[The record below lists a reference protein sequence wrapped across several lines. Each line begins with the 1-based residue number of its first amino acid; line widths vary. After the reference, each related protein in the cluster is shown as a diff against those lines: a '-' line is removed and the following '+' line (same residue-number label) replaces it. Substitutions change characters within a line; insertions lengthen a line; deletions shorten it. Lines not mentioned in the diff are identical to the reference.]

1 MGGDPQDNF
10 YNISG
15 FWPSIAAPIIPQ
27 HLPGSVERAA
37 LQAERNFAMAGN
49 EDAAAMMYRRA
60 METGLRLRYPE
71 VTGSLFHR
79 IESLVAS
86 RELPA
91 AMGEWAHEVRLGG
104 NGAAHDEEGVTPEDV
119 KAIRGFTDTLL
130 RYIFTLP
137 EEIRLRREARQA

>member
-1 MGGDPQDNF
+1 
-10 YNISG
+10 
-15 FWPSIAAPIIPQ
+15 
-27 HLPGSVERAA
+27 
-37 LQAERNFAMAGN
+37 
-49 EDAAAMMYRRA
+49 MMYRRA
-60 METGLRLRYPE
+60 METGLRIRYPE
-71 VTGSLFHR
+71 VNGSLFQR
-79 IESLVAS
+79 IEQLVAS